1 MRCKIHRP
9 VRAFFG
15 ILAALALTACGVV
28 DQFSSRAM
36 TYNDQAET
44 IKEQQFLVNIMRAAY
59 REPLQFSDFSQV
71 TGQASISGTAGFTL
85 PMATVPANLM
95 RTYVASPGTSVSG
108 TQTFSVT
115 NLDTQQFYQ
124 GILAPIPL
132 TSIAYYTEADY
143 PKALLLTLFVSH
155 IELKS
160 ESDPSHVIGYYNSV
174 YGNYTKFEAV
184 LQAAID
190 LGLTTEAVDA
200 TQTIGPPMT
209 ATQLQDLKYL
219 TEVSSQNMALKT
231 YELGAGTEH
240 PPDPNLSAAQQQA
253 FMQQH
258 VTEYFRLVS
267 KTTKNRFC
275 FAGNF
280 GPDGS
285 VTDLALA
292 NQDLNAA
299 NVMTNGRTLSKIVIP
314 PSDICGAKQ
323 TGESAD
329 DEEDDSSGNAAQ
341 GVEIDVSSAGQ
352 PVAEK
357 FKIVITTRSVEGML
371 YYLGEWAR
379 GELQV
384 GGQGPVSPPMVR
396 TDAGTDALF
405 VVRRSC
411 SLGMPSIAAPYFGGQ
426 YCIEIDPSGQDRSS
440 EVMEIALQLFA
451 LNNSAQNLPSPN
463 VISVL
468 SQ

>member
-1 MRCKIHRP
+1 MRCKKHLP
-9 VRAFFG
+9 VRAFLG
-15 ILAALALTACGVV
+15 ILTAFALTACGAV
-28 DQFSSRAM
+28 DQFSSRAL
-36 TYNDQAET
+36 TYNDQAES

-85 PMATVPANLM
+85 PMATVPATLS
-95 RTYVASPGTSVSG
+95 RTYVASPGATVSG
-108 TQTFSVT
+108 NQTFSVA
-115 NLDTQQFYQ
+115 NLDTQQFYE

-132 TSIAYYTEADY
+132 TSIAYYMEADY

-200 TQTIGPPMT
+200 MQTIGPPMT
-209 ATQLQDLKYL
+209 AAQLQDLKYL
-219 TEVSSQNMALKT
+219 TEVSSQNVALKT
-231 YELGAGTEH
+231 FELDAGTAH
-240 PPDPNLSAAQQQA
+240 PRDPNLSAAQLQI
-253 FMQQH
+253 FMRQH

-275 FAGNF
+275 FAGDF

-285 VTDLALA
+285 VTNLALA

-299 NVMTNGRTLSKIVIP
+299 NVMTNGKRLSKIVIP
-314 PSDICGAKQ
+314 PSAICGAKQ
-323 TGESAD
+323 TGDET

-341 GVEIDVSSAGQ
+341 GVEIDVSAAGQ
-352 PVAEK
+352 PIAEK

-384 GGQGPVSPPMVR
+384 GGQGAVSPPMVR

-411 SLGMPSIAAPYFGGQ
+411 SPAMPSIAAPYFNGQ
-426 YCIEIDPSGQDRSS
+426 YCIQIDPSGQDRSA

-451 LNNSAQNLPSPN
+451 LNNSAKDLPAPN